1 MASPALRQRI
11 AKAST
16 PAPHEQISTK
26 ADIED
31 QGPVISL
38 LDVFRII
45 LTLLATSCA
54 LSYYLT
60 SGDSFVWNFQP
71 WFAKPGA
78 LKSYFRGPLQFT
90 PAELSLYNGTDAGLP
105 IYLSINRTVFDVTA
119 GRHTYGPGGSYSAFA
134 GKDATR
140 AFVTGCF
147 AEDSTLDLRGA
158 EEVYMVLDEDGDDEA
173 DEGLSSG
180 ERKVRA
186 ERERREARKKVQ
198 KEVEKWVNFYRDSK
212 KYVEVGRLV
221 GVPETFEGDPPKLC
235 ENAQKGRPKRKRKE
249 QKSAPG
255 KPVQ

>member
-1 MASPALRQRI
+1 MASPVLRQRI
-11 AKAST
+11 AKASST
-16 PAPHEQISTK
+16 VPHQRLSTK
-26 ADIED
+26 VEAED

-45 LTLLATSCA
+45 LILIATSCA

-60 SGDSFVWNFQP
+60 SGDSFVWNLKT
-71 WFAKPGA
+71 WFTKPGA
-78 LKSYFRGPLQFT
+78 LKSYFRGPLQLT
-90 PAELSLYNGTDAGLP
+90 PTELSLYNGTDAGLP
-105 IYLSINRTVFDVTA
+105 IYLSINRTVFDVSA

-158 EEVYMVLDEDGDDEA
+158 EEVYMVVDGEGDDGVE
-173 DEGLSSG
+173 EGLSSG

-186 ERERREARKKVQ
+186 ERERREAKKKVK
-198 KEVEKWVNFYRDSK
+198 KEVEKWVDFYRNSQ
-212 KYVEVGRLV
+212 KYGEVGRLV
-221 GVPETFEGDPPKLC
+221 GVPETFAGDPPKLC
-235 ENAQKGRPKRKRKE
+235 ENAQKGRPRRKRKE
-249 QKSAPG
+249 QKLAPG